1 MTETWES
8 LNEGF
13 HRHLEEM
20 ERLRIDL
27 NGARGHEEEAVT
39 LKPDRREYRFEDGSL
54 IWLTRGEHS
63 KLMAGMGIYYN
74 SAYGG
79 LRYLGWLARDRV
91 ANAGG
96 SFPIT
101 FRWQNEPGK
110 DVEMAKEETE
120 HEARMRAFKEQEQ
133 ELLALEKVETARA
146 GLDIASEA
154 SRVAREKGMSIS
166 DAKMYLR
173 EKARG
178 GVWIHQDGT
187 AERFSSHWP
196 NHTKKGA
203 NMSKETITDAVII
216 GGKMAAADAA
226 GDVLLSGAKLLLK
239 DSPASVLLA
248 DENGQA
254 AVKLLMGMG
263 LVYMTQ
269 ERPDLIPK
277 SDAVG
282 EAAGLVVTAT
292 SYTWLAP
299 RLKQLAPMLKELSE
313 VASFEGLAKASEQ
326 AAVEVEEEA
335 VGEKA

>member
-20 ERLRIDL
+20 ERLRIER
-27 NGARGHEEEAVT
+27 NGVRGHEEEAVT

-110 DVEMAKEETE
+110 DVEMNQKELGEVE
-120 HEARMRAFKEQEQ
+120 RLKLERDRILAENELYHVREEQRRIADGVYDYSNNVPPVAVQ
-133 ELLALEKVETARA
+133 EK
-146 GLDIASEA
+146 S
-154 SRVAREKGMSIS
+154 
-166 DAKMYLR
+166 
-173 EKARG
+173 
-178 GVWIHQDGT
+178 
-187 AERFSSHWP
+187 
-196 NHTKKGA
+196 
-203 NMSKETITDAVII
+203 MSKETITDAVIM

-313 VASFEGLAKASEQ
+313 LASFEGLAKASEQ
-326 AAVEVEEEA
+326 AAVEAEEEA
-335 VGEKA
+335 VEEKA